1 MRACGRF
8 KRRWIRNVSMGHR
21 GNGLYVAWIGS
32 INGLLWDGNRPV
44 GSLEGEDF
52 YLLKTQHGVD
62 EMPAY
67 NAIQLLRLTNV
78 NTLRVVG
85 SESQKH
91 SGTSLKTGILWLH
104 LSENSKNLKVT
115 GRSRRA
121 RRQTSV
127 IFFSGWKMCLSCS
140 GLSGFGSCLDGRWSL
155 GLLVIFMF
163 HILQILEYC
172 LFRQNL
178 PSLQWSPIQCCV
190 SFAVLRPPHT

>member
-127 IFFSGWKMCLSCS
+127 IFSVDGKCAFRVLDCPASGLASTAA
-140 GLSGFGSCLDGRWSL
+140 GLSGFLWFSCFTSYKYWST
-155 GLLVIFMF
+155 
-163 HILQILEYC
+163 
-172 LFRQNL
+172 
-178 PSLQWSPIQCCV
+178 V
-190 SFAVLRPPHT
+190 SFVKIFPVYSDRPFSAV